1 MLLLPEILGAQFY
14 AGYGAAYF
22 PNGLR
27 PVYAAVAIFNH
38 SPDLDKS
45 LGPVAAEGYLLP
57 AHHGFSLGWRSHKGA
72 QMQSTRLTAAW
83 QNSQAT
89 ARSSRKNSDGNLYYH
104 RLRSQFN
111 SLSFGIE
118 SSRTGFFAGIM
129 ESWTL
134 KAYTGNYNLRYSIG
148 AGDAFAKGWDQKRN
162 SLDFGMDLGMYLH
175 TKGPVRIYL
184 HYTRSML
191 RHPLADNTANPPTY
205 VPGGFTPNLSHLGAV
220 VQIPLNRCF
229 CNTEE

>member
-1 MLLLPEILGAQFY
+1 MVGAQFY

-27 PVYAAVAIFNH
+27 PVYAAVSMFNH
-38 SPDLDKS
+38 SSDLDKS
-45 LGPVAAEGYLLP
+45 LGPIATEGHLLP
-57 AHHGFSLGWRSHKGA
+57 AHLGFSLGWRSHKGEL
-72 QMQSTRLTAAW
+72 MQATRLTAAW
-83 QNSQAT
+83 QHTQAT
-89 ARSSRKNSDGNLYYH
+89 ARSSRKNSDGNLYHH
-104 RLRSQFN
+104 RIRSQFH
-111 SLSFGIE
+111 SLLFGVE
-118 SSRTGFFAGIM
+118 STRTGFFAGIM

-148 AGDAFAKGWDQKRN
+148 AGDAYAKGWNQKRN
-162 SLDFGMDLGMYLH
+162 SLDFGLDLGMYLH
-175 TKGPVRIYL
+175 TKGAVRLYL

-191 RHPLADNTANPPTY
+191 RHPLADNGAAIPLSY
-205 VPGGFTPNLSHLGAV
+205 VPGRFTPNLSHLGAL